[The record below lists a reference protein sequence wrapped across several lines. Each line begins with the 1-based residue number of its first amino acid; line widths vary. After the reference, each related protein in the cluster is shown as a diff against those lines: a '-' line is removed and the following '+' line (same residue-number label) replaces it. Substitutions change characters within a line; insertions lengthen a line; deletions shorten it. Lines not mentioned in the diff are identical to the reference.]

1 MSALRESVEPVAA
14 PSSPKEPRLV
24 PGRFLLGLGPDIL
37 SRPLDMLTELGQ
49 LGDVVRFRLPGM
61 RAVLVNHPDL
71 IRRVFQEYKTYDKQ
85 MRSYRRF
92 ALLLGEGLVTSDGE
106 HWLRQRRIAQP
117 AFHRQRIAG
126 FGEIMVRLTQGAGD
140 DFAARTGRGEPINVV
155 SEMARLTL
163 SILCEAMLG
172 GDVPDDTETLAVA
185 FNEVIKYLVER
196 LNQLFYLPLWVPT
209 PANRRCR
216 AALTSLNEVVYR
228 MIARRRAEKVE
239 RLDLLSMLLHAR
251 DADTGEGMND
261 IQLRDEVVT
270 MLLGGHD
277 TTANTL
283 SWAICLLAQ
292 NPRTQERLHAELKAE
307 LGGHAP
313 TSEDLTRLPF
323 LRMVIDETMRLY
335 PPVWLL
341 ARNAARDDDL
351 GGYPIYKG
359 DAVFVSPWVVHR
371 LQSLWDAPDEL
382 RPERFSSELDAERSR
397 YAFFPF
403 AGGPRQCIG
412 NTFALMEARLVL
424 ATLAQRYRFRLAPGS
439 VVEPEPIMTLR
450 PKGDVKVYLQPV

>member
-251 DADTGEGMND
+251 DADTGEIVWYYQHIVD
-261 IQLRDEVVT
+261 HWDLD
-270 MLLGGHD
+270 H
-277 TTANTL
+277 
-283 SWAICLLAQ
+283 
-292 NPRTQERLHAELKAE
+292 PFERLLVETAVRSASAWSQHAWRA
-307 LGGHAP
+307 
-313 TSEDLTRLPF
+313 LPAIIGSVLPMVGCQF
-323 LRMVIDETMRLY
+323 LRFRG
-335 PPVWLL
+335 
-341 ARNAARDDDL
+341 ARRTD
-351 GGYPIYKG
+351 
-359 DAVFVSPWVVHR
+359 
-371 LQSLWDAPDEL
+371 
-382 RPERFSSELDAERSR
+382 ERFEAGRALRNHFLGRER
-397 YAFFPF
+397 
-403 AGGPRQCIG
+403 G
-412 NTFALMEARLVL
+412 
-424 ATLAQRYRFRLAPGS
+424 
-439 VVEPEPIMTLR
+439 
-450 PKGDVKVYLQPV
+450 